1 MIEAFVAEIASKEI
15 GSSLKD
21 IPTFVKDL
29 NATEVLNYAEADKP
43 LYEQEMSKKNITDLN
58 RITGDLSEVQ
68 VYKQLQELYPER
80 QRHTV
85 IDEAYFPIVRIET
98 INDHLEGTVHPE
110 TGIPFEAK
118 VIELTDG
125 TRIEGVF
132 PQFDSIFDVQL
143 PENMYLDTDY
153 RQFSYANQQ
162 LKEAIQQNPEL
173 AKRFNALQLEQIKEG
188 ETPDGFTW
196 HHSEE
201 VGKLQLVDER
211 IHALTGH
218 TGGRNIWG
226 GGSLH
231 R

>member
-1 MIEAFVAEIASKEI
+1 MELLTLAGATLEKMIETSSIEGLKEASIESALETI
-15 GSSLKD
+15 ENASAT
-21 IPTFVKDL
+21 PEAL
-29 NATEVLNYAEADKP
+29 NAFENMDIAVDEGIR
-43 LYEQEMSKKNITDLN
+43 QEI
-58 RITGDLSEVQ
+58 I
-68 VYKQLQELYPER
+68 
-80 QRHTV
+80 
-85 IDEAYFPIVRIET
+85 RIET

-110 TGIPFEAK
+110 TGVPFEVK
-118 VIELTDG
+118 VIELPDG
-125 TRIEGVF
+125 TIIEGVF
-132 PQFDSIFDVQL
+132 PQFDSVFDVQL

-153 RQFSYANQQ
+153 QQFSYANEQ

-173 AKRFNALQLEQIKEG
+173 AKQFNDLQLEQIKAG

-218 TGGRNIWG
+218 AGGRTIWG
-226 GGSLH
+226 GGSLY

>member
-1 MIEAFVAEIASKEI
+1 MELLTLAGATLEKMIETSSIEGLKEASIESALETI
-15 GSSLKD
+15 ENASAT
-21 IPTFVKDL
+21 PEAL
-29 NATEVLNYAEADKP
+29 NAFENMDIAVDEGIR
-43 LYEQEMSKKNITDLN
+43 QEI
-58 RITGDLSEVQ
+58 I
-68 VYKQLQELYPER
+68 
-80 QRHTV
+80 
-85 IDEAYFPIVRIET
+85 RIET

-110 TGIPFEAK
+110 TGVPFEVK
-118 VIELTDG
+118 VIELPDG
-125 TRIEGVF
+125 TIIEGVF
-132 PQFDSIFDVQL
+132 PQFDSVFDVQL

-153 RQFSYANQQ
+153 QQFSYANEQ

-173 AKRFNALQLEQIKEG
+173 AKQFNDLQLEQIKAG

-218 TGGRNIWG
+218 TGGRTIWG
-226 GGSLH
+226 GGSLY